1 MIAWLGSRRGLTTLL
16 VVSLAANLFFGGVLA
31 GRLTGQAA
39 QESQTRRS
47 IQAMLAPLPEAR
59 RQLVREQL
67 ATAMPQVR
75 AEFAA
80 LQKAR
85 AALAQEMVAPIVD
98 SAALEARFAAVQAHT
113 TAIGSALQR
122 AIIRTLPELSQDER
136 RAMVEALARRQSQG
150 ALPLP

>member
-1 MIAWLGSRRGLTTLL
+1 VIAWLGSRRGLTTLL

-59 RQLVREQL
+59 RQLVRDQL

-98 SAALEARFAAVQAHT
+98 SAVLETRFAAVQTHT

-122 AIIRTLPELSQDER
+122 AIIRTLPDLSQDER